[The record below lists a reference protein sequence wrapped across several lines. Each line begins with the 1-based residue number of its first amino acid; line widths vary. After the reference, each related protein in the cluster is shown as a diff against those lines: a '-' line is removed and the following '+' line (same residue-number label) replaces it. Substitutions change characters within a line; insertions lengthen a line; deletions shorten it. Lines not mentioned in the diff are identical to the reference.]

1 MKLKY
6 DTLIFDTDGTLLDS
20 LQDIV
25 NAVNIAIKECGY
37 DKEYTYKEGFAL
49 IGSGAHELAR
59 RAFSFTNA
67 SEETFKKFERAFFD
81 NYSKM
86 QGKTTEPFKGLTDV
100 LISFKEN
107 GYKLFIASN
116 KPHYLLTEIIDSKFP
131 TDLFIDWIGQI
142 KGNKLKP
149 DPQIL
154 EILIRKYNL
163 DRSKCL
169 YIGDSNIDV
178 KTAIN
183 AKMDV
188 CLVTYGYGKYDR
200 ELLAEA
206 DYVVNS
212 VEELRGLLL

>member
-1 MKLKY
+1 
-6 DTLIFDTDGTLLDS
+6 
-20 LQDIV
+20 
-25 NAVNIAIKECGY
+25 
-37 DKEYTYKEGFAL
+37 
-49 IGSGAHELAR
+49 
-59 RAFSFTNA
+59 
-67 SEETFKKFERAFFD
+67 
-81 NYSKM
+81 M

-100 LISFKEN
+100 LISFKES

-116 KPHYLLTEIIDSKFP
+116 KPHYLLTGIIDAKFP
-131 TDLFIDWIGQI
+131 NDLFEDWIGQI

-163 DRSKCL
+163 DRTKCL

-212 VEELRGLLL
+212 VEELRDLLL